1 MEYVKHTQPYVLSP
15 VLLKSNSEDIEGV
28 LFKGIN
34 HDFNLESFRD
44 KIIEGKWLELGVNPY
59 SKQVLISSKLS
70 NILNAKV
77 GDDIFFYFANN
88 PPIYRKLELSGI
100 FETGMEEFD
109 NNFIIGDMLLLQKI
123 YNWPDSLVSGV
134 EIFINDS
141 EKIDIF
147 YQDLENK
154 SSFDQFVEKTNIKY
168 IQVFEWL
175 KLLDRNII
183 IFFSLILF
191 VASFNM
197 ISILIILIMERTR
210 MIGMLKALGS
220 NNNQI
225 KNIFIKNG
233 LKIILIGIIF

>member
-1 MEYVKHTQPYVLSP
+1 M
-15 VLLKSNSEDIEGV
+15 I
-28 LFKGIN
+28 
-34 HDFNLESFRD
+34 
-44 KIIEGKWLELGVNPY
+44 
-59 SKQVLISSKLS
+59 
-70 NILNAKV
+70 
-77 GDDIFFYFANN
+77 
-88 PPIYRKLELSGI
+88 PIYSI
-100 FETGMEEFD
+100 
-109 NNFIIGDMLLLQKI
+109 
-123 YNWPDSLVSGV
+123 PGV

-210 MIGMLKALGS
+210 MIGILKALGS

-233 LKIILIGIIF
+233 LKIILIGIIFGNIFSITIGLLQDNFKIFQLDKASYYMEYVPIAWDFIDIMELNLIVFVVIYIVMLVPILIINRINILDSIKFN